1 MKRLRFDYAGT
12 FLVCLHIY
20 ASVFN
25 KLEPLCKLH
34 FKELTAH
41 HYRLYINCSTYSIR
55 FRTLVEP
62 QAVHQPQDMRTS
74 GNRIFVGQNI
84 VVRSLGHTP
93 RFPGSFRSRLDA
105 SPLSPEL
112 FAAFIGWIFLMFPY
126 GNPLELFLAPSHGST
141 LSLANFT
148 SRQS

>member
-1 MKRLRFDYAGT
+1 MKRLRSDYAGT

-34 FKELTAH
+34 LKELTAH

-55 FRTLVEP
+55 FRTLVGP
-62 QAVHQPQDMRTS
+62 QAVHQPQDMCTS
-74 GNRIFVGQNI
+74 GNRIFVGQKI
-84 VVRSLGHTP
+84 VVGPLGDQP

-105 SPLSPEL
+105 GPLSQQL
-112 FAAFIGWIFLMFPY
+112 FAAFIGWIFFMFPS
-126 GNPLELFLAPSHGST
+126 GNPLEFLVPSHGST

>member
-12 FLVCLHIY
+12 SLVCLHIY
-20 ASVFN
+20 ASAFN
-25 KLEPLCKLH
+25 KLEPLCKLR

-55 FRTLVEP
+55 FRTLVGP
-62 QAVHQPQDMRTS
+62 QAVHQPQDMCTS

-84 VVRSLGHTP
+84 VVRSLGHQP

-105 SPLSPEL
+105 CPLSQQL
-112 FAAFIGWIFLMFPY
+112 FAAFIGWIFFMFPS
-126 GNPLELFLAPSHGST
+126 GNPLEFLVPSHGST